1 MLYIRFGTTNNTII
15 GIDRHFNA
23 VFEREWFNNELVREM
38 IKDID
43 KSVVISGSAIESPI
57 LGPISPR
64 ELSGGVKTLICM
76 LMEPGLEFYGTSCG
90 NNCGKWMIELGK
102 HQDVHVAFD
111 HILEFRPSTQASV
124 GGMNAVCV
132 NTGKA
137 IDTMLDLIAE
147 YGICD
152 DMGAFDSEG

>member
-43 KSVVISGSAIESPI
+43 KSVVISGSAIKSPI

-90 NNCGKWMIELGK
+90 NN
-102 HQDVHVAFD
+102 
-111 HILEFRPSTQASV
+111 
-124 GGMNAVCV
+124 
-132 NTGKA
+132 
-137 IDTMLDLIAE
+137 
-147 YGICD
+147 
-152 DMGAFDSEG
+152 